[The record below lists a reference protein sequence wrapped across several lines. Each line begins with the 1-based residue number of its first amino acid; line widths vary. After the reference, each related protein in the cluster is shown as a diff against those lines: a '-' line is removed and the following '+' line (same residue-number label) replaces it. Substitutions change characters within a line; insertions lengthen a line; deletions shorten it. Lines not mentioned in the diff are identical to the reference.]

1 MNSIDPPLF
10 RFRLNYFLVFLLL
23 FLVEVCIALFVR
35 DRFVRPYLGD
45 VLVVLLLYCFLQSF
59 LKLQPRVAALGVLL
73 FAFGIEM
80 LQYFR
85 LVEVLGLR
93 NNKIA
98 TTVLGS
104 SFDWEDLLAYSLGAV
119 LVLLIEGFRKQRQ
132 KD

>member
-10 RFRLNYFLVFLLL
+10 RFRLNYFLAFLLL

-45 VLVVLLLYCFLQSF
+45 VLVVMLLYCFVRSF
-59 LKLQPRVAALGVLL
+59 LKLKPRVAALGVLL
-73 FAFGIEM
+73 FAFLIEM

-119 LVLLIEGFRKQRQ
+119 LVLLIEGVRKQRQ

>member
-45 VLVVLLLYCFLQSF
+45 VLVVMLLYCFVRSF
-59 LKLQPRVAALGVLL
+59 LKLKPRVAALGVLL
-73 FAFGIEM
+73 FAFLIEM

-93 NNKIA
+93 DNKIA

-132 KD
+132 KE

>member
-45 VLVVLLLYCFLQSF
+45 VLVVMLLYCFVRSF
-59 LKLQPRVAALGVLL
+59 LKLKPRVAALGVLL
-73 FAFGIEM
+73 FAFLIEM

-93 NNKIA
+93 DNKIA

>member
-10 RFRLNYFLVFLLL
+10 RFRLYYFLVFLLL

-45 VLVVLLLYCFLQSF
+45 VLVVMLLYCFVRSF
-59 LKLQPRVAALGVLL
+59 LKLKPRVAALGVLL
-73 FAFGIEM
+73 FAFLIEM

-93 NNKIA
+93 DNKIA

>member
-35 DRFVRPYLGD
+35 ARIVRPYLGD
-45 VLVVLLLYCFLQSF
+45 VLVVMLLYCFVRSF
-59 LKLQPRVAALGVLL
+59 LKLKPRVAALGVLL
-73 FAFGIEM
+73 FAFLIEM

-85 LVEVLGLR
+85 LVEELGLR
-93 NNKIA
+93 DNKIA

-104 SFDWEDLLAYSLGAV
+104 SFEWEDLLAYSLGAV

>member
-1 MNSIDPPLF
+1 MNSTDSRLF
-10 RFRLNYFLVFLLL
+10 RFRLRYFLAFLLL
-23 FLVEVCIALFVR
+23 FLVEVGIALFVR

-93 NNKIA
+93 DNKIA

>member
-45 VLVVLLLYCFLQSF
+45 VLVVILLYCFLRSF
-59 LKLQPRVAALGVLL
+59 VTIKARTAAAGVLL
-73 FAFGIEM
+73 FALVIET

-85 LVEVLGLR
+85 AVELLGLQG
-93 NNKIA
+93 NKIA
-98 TTVLGS
+98 ATVLGS
-104 SFDWEDLLAYSLGAV
+104 QFDWKDVLAYIVGIIAV
-119 LVLLIEGFRKQRQ
+119 LYFDNRKN
-132 KD
+132 